1 MPDEKFSE
9 LKTALAALV
18 NLTPGAPVG
27 PVLDAIERAQAGL
40 GRDLDPRLSHYLT
53 GHSYVKALQ
62 WLEGREADN
71 AKGTCG

>member
-1 MPDEKFSE
+1 MDAERFAA

-18 NLTPGAPVG
+18 HLKPGEPVG

-40 GRDLDPRLSHYLT
+40 GPGLDPRLSHYLT
-53 GHSYVKALQ
+53 GHSYVKALA

-71 AKGTCG
+71 AKGACG